1 MSNKNTEQP
10 SELFLSEKTTKKEVQ
25 ACIDSDMFSYERYP
39 SAKLN
44 EDFGILNV
52 PCKNIYYDIDPITG
66 EVIQKYRAGIPL
78 FNDYIELKL
87 PKLYENGFII
97 DNVTDKFGM
106 NEEEKLVGEL
116 AKLQTIMMIL
126 EDKEEYEKAAIIL
139 KKIDKINKKLNDGS
153 GKY

>member
-1 MSNKNTEQP
+1 MLADLIFDRIVEKQEQM
-10 SELFLSEKTTKKEVQ
+10 
-25 ACIDSDMFSYERYP
+25 D
-39 SAKLN
+39 
-44 EDFGILNV
+44 EDYHNQV
-52 PCKNIYYDIDPITG
+52 
-66 EVIQKYRAGIPL
+66 R
-78 FNDYIELKL
+78 
-87 PKLYENGFII
+87 KLYENGFII

-139 KKIDKINKKLNDGS
+139 KKIDKINKKLNEGS

>member
-1 MSNKNTEQP
+1 M
-10 SELFLSEKTTKKEVQ
+10 TKKEIQMLADLIFDRIVEKQ
-25 ACIDSDMFSYERYP
+25 EQMD
-39 SAKLN
+39 
-44 EDFGILNV
+44 EDYHNQV
-52 PCKNIYYDIDPITG
+52 
-66 EVIQKYRAGIPL
+66 R
-78 FNDYIELKL
+78 
-87 PKLYENGFII
+87 KLYENGFII
-97 DNVTDKFGM
+97 DNVTDKFGV